1 MFGFDSL
8 KDMFDGGG
16 AGQSGDSFSTEGSS
30 FDKDGVNNYT
40 EKGGTGA
47 QSNNYSSDSFI
58 SNTVSDVSGFVSN
71 IFSNTTDYQV
81 KSGDTLSEIAA
92 ANNTTVEALM
102 EANPNITDPN
112 KIYAGDTI
120 NIVKTSKSGST
131 TTSSGDSDGGSSA
144 SYGTNRLTIDDSSG
158 GTSGDGSTTGELSA
172 QNILSWAKT
181 AGVVKSNA
189 DIDAMLADPAAY
201 LSNKGINLTELVQSG
216 ALIDPNAAG
225 TVLDPSDPR
234 YNLEGDMTY
243 NVTTGGEAMTADDQ
257 GRGPA
262 TFYAADTV
270 SDRIAGNAAANVDA
284 VTGTIRDEN
293 LVNAEDFTI
302 DITGAATGVNADGTT
317 SVVGEALNDY
327 ASINTSMIIDTT
339 TVAGK
344 LLAQKLQDEGKNYV
358 DSKSTLL
365 GQMKIISDEFK
376 DSNGNP
382 IIPPWAQG
390 MARDLQRTMAFQ
402 GVTGTAATAAMSNA
416 IMEAT
421 LGVAEK
427 EAAFFQT
434 LTVKNLDNQ
443 QQAII
448 NKANILSKFELANLD
463 ARQAAAVQNAKA
475 FMEMDLQNLSN
486 EQQAEVINTQSMVQA
501 LFNDQAAINAERVFG
516 AQTANEFQ
524 QFYDKLQVQVQ
535 TFNAEQVNAMKRFNA
550 GEINDAAEFNSTMED
565 SRQRFYAT
573 MQYNI
578 DLANAKWR
586 QDVTTTNSQMMFDA
600 YSADVKNAFD
610 LNQEGLNQ
618 MWDRVDNMLDYIF
631 KGAQTEAQL
640 EAQIL
645 AAQISAAA
653 NKKSSSS
660 GIWGAVG
667 SIGAAAIT
675 AF

>member
-40 EKGGTGA
+40 GTGA
-47 QSNNYSSDSFI
+47 QPNNYSSDSFI

-120 NIVKTSKSGST
+120 NIAKTRKSDST
-131 TTSSGDSDGGSSA
+131 TTSSSGGDGGSSA

-302 DITGAATGVNADGTT
+302 DMTGAATGVNADGTT

-434 LTVKNLDNQ
+434 LTVKNIDNQ

-645 AAQISAAA
+645 AAQITAAA